1 MALSNSS
8 GRFSRTANL
17 MELMAFTAFPIDGK
31 EPWTIW
37 ETILK
42 DFSS

>member
-8 GRFSRTANL
+8 GRFSLTANL
-17 MELMAFTAFPIDGK
+17 MQLMAFTAFPKKGN
-31 EPWTIW
+31 EPWTTW

-42 DFSS
+42 DFSN

>member
-1 MALSNSS
+1 MQ
-8 GRFSRTANL
+8 
-17 MELMAFTAFPIDGK
+17 LMAFTAFTIDGN
-31 EPWTIW
+31 EPWTTW